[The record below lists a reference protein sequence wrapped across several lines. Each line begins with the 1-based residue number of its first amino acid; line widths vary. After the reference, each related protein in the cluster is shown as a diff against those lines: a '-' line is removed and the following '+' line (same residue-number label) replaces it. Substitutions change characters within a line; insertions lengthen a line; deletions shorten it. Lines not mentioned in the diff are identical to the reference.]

1 MFNNFDNHVYNASIP
16 NAKFFGCKTVK
27 INKRSEGKVTY
38 VKHFWTTLGN
48 QKIATG
54 FKIRFVGGQTI
65 LIGDRGC
72 EGCHVYENF
81 YKTPKTL
88 IGFAAKHNGT
98 AATSM
103 RLIFNKC
110 PARVFS
116 HNEKGIRR
124 GTQCKNEDQIAW
136 KNRTAG
142 QNASD
147 ITVDLKKNVYIA
159 GEDGKVYKNESGRW
173 SKPMNKSGQNAKR
186 IAVTPKGEV
195 FTVSNSGVVRSLGPK
210 DSAWK
215 SYSMRALD
223 VGAGANGQVWIVNGR
238 GKVAFLKAGK
248 FYVYGNT
255 PCHANR
261 VTVEYDGQPAIVC
274 KNSRIFK
281 SIKHEGHGQ
290 KWLKLAGRAMD
301 IAAGPSGD
309 LMIVGQNQAG
319 HKNMGIWKFVQRQRN
334 HARGNYWYRLNGQGA
349 RGIAVGM
356 NGHAY
361 TVSAHGKSSWAD
373 KACESGNKRVWYF
386 TSKFALNWWDAKA
399 HCEKQGWHLA
409 PVFTENEN
417 YSFQKDKT
425 VQARSEVWIGGH
437 NYSVQGKKYK
447 LWRWSHNHRH
457 FSFRNW
463 AQNKPSRKGDCLAL
477 KKNGRWNNM
486 DCKQERTFI
495 CRSNKV
501 IDAIPAGTSH
511 MKNKCQNYSKIHFK
525 KRSGVKAVDIAS
537 NSRNQI
543 FVAGKDGKVYKHGWR
558 RHRGMNLNHW

>member
-1 MFNNFDNHVYNASIP
+1 
-16 NAKFFGCKTVK
+16 
-27 INKRSEGKVTY
+27 
-38 VKHFWTTLGN
+38 
-48 QKIATG
+48 
-54 FKIRFVGGQTI
+54 
-65 LIGDRGC
+65 
-72 EGCHVYENF
+72 
-81 YKTPKTL
+81 
-88 IGFAAKHNGT
+88 
-98 AATSM
+98 
-103 RLIFNKC
+103 
-110 PARVFS
+110 
-116 HNEKGIRR
+116 
-124 GTQCKNEDQIAW
+124 
-136 KNRTAG
+136 
-142 QNASD
+142 
-147 ITVDLKKNVYIA
+147 
-159 GEDGKVYKNESGRW
+159 
-173 SKPMNKSGQNAKR
+173 
-186 IAVTPKGEV
+186 
-195 FTVSNSGVVRSLGPK
+195 
-210 DSAWK
+210 
-215 SYSMRALD
+215 
-223 VGAGANGQVWIVNGR
+223 
-238 GKVAFLKAGK
+238 
-248 FYVYGNT
+248 
-255 PCHANR
+255 
-261 VTVEYDGQPAIVC
+261 
-274 KNSRIFK
+274 
-281 SIKHEGHGQ
+281 
-290 KWLKLAGRAMD
+290 MD